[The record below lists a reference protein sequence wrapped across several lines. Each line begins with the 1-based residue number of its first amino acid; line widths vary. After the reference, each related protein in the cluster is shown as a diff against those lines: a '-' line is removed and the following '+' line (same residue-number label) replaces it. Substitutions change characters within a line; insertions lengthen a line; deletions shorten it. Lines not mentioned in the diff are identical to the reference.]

1 MDKLKTSF
9 VVKVD
14 AEVSLNMAEVEIV
27 KQKKV
32 NGEEILRVDLVKK
45 EIANT
50 LGIPESCVEVIEHS
64 EELIEGIGE

>member
-27 KQKKV
+27 KQKK
-32 NGEEILRVDLVKK
+32 EIEFVK
-45 EIANT
+45 NF
-50 LGIPESCVEVIEHS
+50 LN
-64 EELIEGIGE
+64 